1 MFNTLSHLP
10 DLLSKSYGSPALVRL
25 TLAPPA
31 RAGEPHGARVSHTVP
46 GKTKYRLFLSTL
58 ALIAIVL
65 CSIATSK
72 YGAGVSSDS
81 TKYLS
86 VAQNILLGNGL
97 YDHKGAPLLSWP
109 PLYSILLAGLSLL
122 TDLDV
127 FVAGWYFNVLLLG
140 LNVFL
145 SGVIFYRVFSERLF
159 YAYLASLFV
168 FLSLSSL
175 RIHATISSDPFYLT
189 LTLGFLIAVDG
200 YIRQRSYSAFAWMV
214 IFSVLAPLHRY
225 VGLAIAVTAGFVI
238 LIENR
243 RSLRILLRDGFI
255 LGILS
260 VLPIAWWLIVHN
272 MMTYGSL
279 WGLQSQPVDV
289 SENIALAFTKML
301 HWFVPYLT
309 FLMPIVTRPWLPL
322 SGLAIL
328 LFLVNRKHTENGR
341 AWVQS
346 FMAPSVYPTMIYAVV
361 YFIAVALTAV
371 TADHRDLF
379 SDRYYVILLVPTA
392 IFILLTFDQLVLPHL
407 NFSLRQI
414 QTALTLLFLFWSVYP
429 VYSTAEY
436 LMEARELGE
445 PSGGNM
451 FNSRVYREMPVV
463 KQLQKIRDQQP
474 RATFYSN
481 YVDAVWFYTR
491 QPVSLL
497 PFVNDDLAT
506 LYAGWPHDKPGY
518 IVWFE
523 PNEYK
528 HYLSPEKIAE
538 FADVKLI
545 YEGKGGRIF
554 YVQAR

>member
-1 MFNTLSHLP
+1 LSIASIIIALEPFMSDVPPHL
-10 DLLSKSYGSPALVRL
+10 SWR
-25 TLAPPA
+25 
-31 RAGEPHGARVSHTVP
+31 TVP
-46 GKTKYRLFLSTL
+46 GKTKYLVFLLSL

-65 CSIATSK
+65 GSMATAK

-86 VAQNILLGNGL
+86 VAQNLLAGNGL

-122 TDLDV
+122 TSLDV
-127 FVAGWYFNVLLLG
+127 FLAGWYFNVFLLG

-145 SGVIFYRVFSERLF
+145 SGIIFQRVFSEKPV
-159 YAYLASLFV
+159 YAYLSSLFV

-189 LTLGFLIAVDG
+189 LTLLFLIAVDG
-200 YIRQRSYSAFAWMV
+200 YIRERSYHSYAWMV

-225 VGLAIAVTAGFVI
+225 VGLAITATAGIVI

-243 RSLRILLRDGFI
+243 KSIRTLLRDGLI

-260 VLPIAWWLIVHN
+260 ILPITWWLIVHN
-272 MMTYGSL
+272 VMTYGSL
-279 WGLQSQPVDV
+279 WGLSSQPVDV
-289 SENIALAFTKML
+289 GENISLAFTKML
-301 HWFVPYLT
+301 HWFVPYLS
-309 FLMPIVTRPWLPL
+309 FLMPIFMRPWLPL
-322 SGLAIL
+322 G
-328 LFLVNRKHTENGR
+328 FLVLLLLLLNRNKMEYGR
-341 AWVQS
+341 AWIQS
-346 FMAPSVYPTMIYAVV
+346 LTTPPVYPTMVYAVI

-371 TADHRDLF
+371 TGDHRDLF

-392 IFILLTFDQLVLPHL
+392 ILISLTFDKLVLPHL
-407 NFSLRQI
+407 NLSSRQA
-414 QTALTLLFLFWSVYP
+414 QTALALVFVLWSMYP
-429 VYSTAEY
+429 IYSTTEY
-436 LMEARELGE
+436 LLEARELGE

-451 FNSRVYREMPVV
+451 FNSHVYREMPIVA
-463 KQLQKIRDQQP
+463 QLQKL
-474 RATFYSN
+474 RAQHPQVTFYSN

-497 PFVNDDLAT
+497 PFVDDDAPSV
-506 LYAGWPHDKPGY
+506 YAGWPHDQPGY
-518 IVWFE
+518 IIWFE

-528 HYLSPEKIAE
+528 HYLAPDKIAE
-538 FADVKLI
+538 FAYVKLI
-545 YEGKGGRIF
+545 YEGKGGKIY